1 MAGASHFIEH
11 LVFKGTRR
19 RPSAKD
25 ISEAIEGVGGILNAA
40 TDRELT
46 VYWCK
51 VARPH
56 FPLAVDI
63 LVDMLRFPVFDPA
76 ELEKERQVVLEELN
90 AVQDSPHQL
99 VDMLIDQ
106 VLWPDQALGRDVAGT
121 KDTVAA
127 LARDALLD
135 YMYHQYTPGNAV
147 VSVAGD
153 IEHEEVVAS
162 LSPLLG
168 DWQGGSPHS
177 WYPAENGQGAPRWRL
192 AF

>member
-1 MAGASHFIEH
+1 MHRRTTLDNGLRIVSTTTPHTRSVCLSIFVGAGSRYEDDAMAGASHFIEH

-76 ELEKERQVVLEELN
+76 ELEKLGAFKDFIEGLDLDDFDER
-90 AVQDSPHQL
+90 
-99 VDMLIDQ
+99 
-106 VLWPDQALGRDVAGT
+106 
-121 KDTVAA
+121 KK
-127 LARDALLD
+127 
-135 YMYHQYTPGNAV
+135 
-147 VSVAGD
+147 
-153 IEHEEVVAS
+153 
-162 LSPLLG
+162 
-168 DWQGGSPHS
+168 
-177 WYPAENGQGAPRWRL
+177 
-192 AF
+192 